1 MAEIYLCAMASNL
14 GPSMPTD
21 HGAWTRDKVCPGG
34 GTVKELVLSI
44 GDSTISVWPA
54 DPDKID
60 EFGDKLKRV
69 AAELREASSDTGL
82 RAMDYWSR

>member
-1 MAEIYLCAMASNL
+1 MADIRLCAMANNL

-21 HGAWTRDKVCPGG
+21 HGAWTRDKVWPGG

-44 GDSTISVWPA
+44 GDSKIIIWPA

-60 EFGDKLKRV
+60 ALGDKLKWV
-69 AAELREASSDTGL
+69 AAELRKSG
-82 RAMDYWSR
+82 